1 MMTGLPDPRP
11 VDRHATDRRRYLFGL
26 FTSSI
31 GGGMVSL
38 VGSYLIYQKTHH
50 ASAVALIIVFS
61 NVPALFLPTV
71 ATKLAHRWG
80 GPKDYVAIW
89 GAYYFLSLIPFVLD
103 LTGHLSAT
111 NLLAWF
117 LLEGIVQGLVTP
129 AAGLVRTILAP
140 PEIAAEFNGSV
151 TRTISLATVIGILAA
166 GGALA
171 LVGPG
176 WIFLFV
182 GLSGAPL
189 VLAVVPLISATS
201 TATAGPPPRFSQARA
216 VQREN
221 PEIRA
226 AFRFALVIFL
236 LSGYAVTLP
245 SIADGIGHRAIILSS
260 LQAAA
265 VVGGLFVVVGVRF
278 IHRRTTW
285 INVQRACVAIIAA
298 AVLYLGWVA
307 LRDHPPHWYLI
318 TAMVAIIP
326 LGFALNLDSS
336 ILNAAVQVATPS
348 ESRASVLTAFALV
361 PMIAL
366 PLSEVVI
373 SGMSDLVSVS
383 FSLMVLG
390 GVTLLL
396 VILPRH
402 ASVRTA
408 FSALDDE
415 HLFPEEALDGAI
427 TIGRIEDAGQAIAD
441 QVVGPE
447 IPFLDERER

>member
-1 MMTGLPDPRP
+1 
-11 VDRHATDRRRYLFGL
+11 
-26 FTSSI
+26 
-31 GGGMVSL
+31 
-38 VGSYLIYQKTHH
+38 
-50 ASAVALIIVFS
+50 
-61 NVPALFLPTV
+61 
-71 ATKLAHRWG
+71 
-80 GPKDYVAIW
+80 
-89 GAYYFLSLIPFVLD
+89 
-103 LTGHLSAT
+103 
-111 NLLAWF
+111 
-117 LLEGIVQGLVTP
+117 
-129 AAGLVRTILAP
+129 
-140 PEIAAEFNGSV
+140 
-151 TRTISLATVIGILAA
+151 
-166 GGALA
+166 
-171 LVGPG
+171 
-176 WIFLFV
+176 
-182 GLSGAPL
+182 
-189 VLAVVPLISATS
+189 
-201 TATAGPPPRFSQARA
+201 
-216 VQREN
+216 
-221 PEIRA
+221 
-226 AFRFALVIFL
+226 
-236 LSGYAVTLP
+236 
-245 SIADGIGHRAIILSS
+245 
-260 LQAAA
+260 
-265 VVGGLFVVVGVRF
+265 
-278 IHRRTTW
+278 
-285 INVQRACVAIIAA
+285 
-298 AVLYLGWVA
+298 
-307 LRDHPPHWYLI
+307 
-318 TAMVAIIP
+318 VAIIP